1 MNSNAP
7 IRDSEVEIQA
17 LKNALAAHQSGQL
30 ADAEQRYRNILQ
42 QTPSATDALH
52 YLGMVLHQQQRTSD
66 EALLFLG
73 QALTLNP
80 TNATYL
86 TNTGSVL
93 IERGKTD
100 RAVEL
105 LQRAIDVQPQNV
117 EALLT
122 LGSAYLQLDQPVTA
136 IAPFV
141 KALSL
146 RPGAADILNI
156 LGLAHLRAGNNDL
169 AIESLRQAV
178 NADPNHALAHANLG
192 FALSLAGQ
200 PDDAAYHFNQSRKLG
215 PTGELY
221 CYLAVEKWKANLA
234 SDALTLCLDALAIKP
249 GLLEAHLLLA
259 ELYWLSGE
267 IEKSRTHYDLILNHV
282 SSPDVALR
290 AATLISPIPRDAA
303 TQAAA
308 KEDIAFNIDYLIDH
322 LPVEQSLRK
331 TYPAFAAPHFFL
343 EDGEDGHSLATALF
357 KFYKHIFPK
366 LLYRAPHLTSA
377 KQFPK
382 LRVGIYA
389 PADALGKSALRAV
402 KNALRSLESTTPIE
416 VWYLTSG
423 SRNNTSSISGDEHT
437 VLLDDRL
444 EYAREEISALQLDA
458 LGFVDIGNEPLGYFL
473 SFARLA
479 TKQVLISGSLLARG
493 VDNFD
498 YRLVFDM
505 IEPLDTTPQRQHEL
519 IPLKH
524 VFEQA
529 APAIVASG
537 KTRADLSLPETGNLY
552 FCPATLSALH
562 PSFDDAISKLLALDP
577 NAYILFFEDATQP
590 AWARLVKQRL
600 TAKGILDSHLARVLF
615 LPQPNQADVLA
626 IHAHSAVVLDPFKVS
641 LGESLALAFVAGTP
655 AVTLPSGLAAGRT
668 GQYYCEIVGIKDCI
682 VDDVETY
689 VTKAVQIANDV
700 TVRNDLATKI
710 AANLSMLFDRA
721 DSRAELV
728 DAFRQILDIKNN

>member
-1 MNSNAP
+1 
-7 IRDSEVEIQA
+7 
-17 LKNALAAHQSGQL
+17 
-30 ADAEQRYRNILQ
+30 
-42 QTPSATDALH
+42 
-52 YLGMVLHQQQRTSD
+52 
-66 EALLFLG
+66 
-73 QALTLNP
+73 
-80 TNATYL
+80 
-86 TNTGSVL
+86 
-93 IERGKTD
+93 
-100 RAVEL
+100 
-105 LQRAIDVQPQNV
+105 
-117 EALLT
+117 
-122 LGSAYLQLDQPVTA
+122 
-136 IAPFV
+136 
-141 KALSL
+141 
-146 RPGAADILNI
+146 
-156 LGLAHLRAGNNDL
+156 
-169 AIESLRQAV
+169 
-178 NADPNHALAHANLG
+178 
-192 FALSLAGQ
+192 
-200 PDDAAYHFNQSRKLG
+200 
-215 PTGELY
+215 
-221 CYLAVEKWKANLA
+221 
-234 SDALTLCLDALAIKP
+234 
-249 GLLEAHLLLA
+249 
-259 ELYWLSGE
+259 
-267 IEKSRTHYDLILNHV
+267 
-282 SSPDVALR
+282 
-290 AATLISPIPRDAA
+290 
-303 TQAAA
+303 
-308 KEDIAFNIDYLIDH
+308 
-322 LPVEQSLRK
+322 
-331 TYPAFAAPHFFL
+331 
-343 EDGEDGHSLATALF
+343 LATALF

-505 IEPLDTTPQRQHEL
+505 IE
-519 IPLKH
+519 
-524 VFEQA
+524 
-529 APAIVASG
+529 
-537 KTRADLSLPETGNLY
+537 
-552 FCPATLSALH
+552 
-562 PSFDDAISKLLALDP
+562 
-577 NAYILFFEDATQP
+577 ATQP